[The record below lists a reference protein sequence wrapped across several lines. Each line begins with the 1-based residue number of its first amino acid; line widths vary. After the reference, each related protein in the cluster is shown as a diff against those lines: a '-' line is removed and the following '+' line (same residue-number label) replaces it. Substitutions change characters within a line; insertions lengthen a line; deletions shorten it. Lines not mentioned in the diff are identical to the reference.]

1 MSTRPGV
8 ADAQSLAASESSL
21 GRESNVPF
29 SSSPST
35 SHPVQASASP
45 ARRSGLMSRI
55 FGSSRDKE
63 VVRPLNPVVTVE
75 GAISQSAWAGI
86 SRNSPIKT
94 RIKTLMQLQD
104 VLKSRT
110 LQLSSLEGI
119 WHDSNDMLNDPD
131 TKVPTLKVLIEMT
144 ETQYSQLGLPLKHTF
159 FKAIQQ
165 IGCEE
170 LSLKWLNVLSEYG
183 KTITGFEKDMD
194 VLVAKWVGETL
205 LAKDHPQTLL
215 VLELAQHLIQH
226 NAAFIGDES
235 LKTIVHAVCVRACKT
250 MDPLISNCLE
260 VLDSVLKYSDLPP
273 SELMSVVAT
282 FCVLVCENKFREQAW
297 SLARS
302 LLTSQMGQRTR
313 KALISILNGT
323 GTGQRLHGER
333 RANDEPNEKKMKRM
347 LRGAIFC
354 LANANWG
361 TAQIDTVRCSLASII
376 EPMRNAVQVD
386 ETICYD
392 VLFDIRRLIQKHGRD
407 LQHMT
412 WIKIVELF
420 ETVIDL
426 CEQRLEYAQNCEN
439 SLHQILLLTEQ
450 LYSDG
455 HFAAPPDLLY
465 DLIEK
470 CADRRPDTSVVKLIQ
485 YRSMNLTPL
494 TPNWI
499 PSMLQLVRRYSGES
513 QRPERRSK
521 AMSELHA
528 FYTKYRLL
536 YEHELVT
543 QLMIPILQETEHESS
558 SRIQYLMLNILFD
571 VAKTV
576 SLRDDARLFESVMG
590 IVRQLFI
597 SSIVQTT
604 AETAIEDE
612 DDAETVVAPSRPPP
626 RVPAAKAGSLS
637 FDNLEVVAQSM
648 CELLSERWSVLNLNT
663 LGIIVGIM
671 VDHIHAQYAAGWTGE
686 QGADVRLRIFSALLS
701 IHCCPITNRLTYHG
715 FGEDWPLINVYTRRS
730 QTPEQ
735 EGEPPGFS
743 WSPICSAVTLAAKQ
757 DTWWPVLRAIFQQL
771 RRVLEHIA
779 FVKTAGTEQVDELAQ
794 ALISVYQRVELG
806 EISLHMS
813 SEDSLPER
821 GQTDEKQLKAQ
832 VAKFLPP
839 ILCTLLNYP
848 CRQDLRNTELCKILV
863 DCVAQESMEAV
874 MACDL
879 AIQLAPSAM
888 AGMALVLT
896 EALSRMHYNAVRA
909 IPIMELLSD
918 SAEIPEFHK
927 FFQEKH
933 FRSIVDTLAPYTNVH
948 KFNTF
953 IVASIHRV
961 MMRWFS
967 RVPEKMRYSIQNHI
981 ETSVRMSPFLS
992 VPDVAS
998 GVSRQPSGDGRQVPG
1013 ALFMLGG
1020 NGMPETPPPM
1030 DGAGSREER
1039 GPDRVH
1045 GEILRA
1051 MSTFFHIGQ
1060 IDSDWGDPK
1069 TPDRLTEVS
1078 QEHYFVND
1086 SIITVRTLTEQVK
1099 VKVDGALKESDVDDV
1114 FLSNPDQKGPTETS
1128 QQQTGN
1134 FNEQRRRHQSA
1145 IQARRSTN
1153 KSMDEITPRKTVDDM
1168 YATTGSL
1175 RRNSVSKVP
1184 IISWT
1189 QLIIRH
1195 MYGKSGWL
1203 MRAFEEWPAD
1213 FEQTAAI
1220 PRPGS
1225 SLLLHF
1231 ANQPGAVRLGR
1242 KPNDEVLQ
1250 RSLRNLDRIP
1260 GIEYHAVG
1268 VLYVGMYQETEAQI
1282 LANVYGSERYAKFLK
1297 LLGSTIPLDN
1307 HPGGL
1312 IPGQHGSY
1320 TYEYQDELSRIT
1332 FLVATLMPQAENDP
1346 HCNMKKKLIANNFVS
1361 IVFNESGAPFKLGSV
1376 CGQFVHV
1383 ALEVIPYDENNVL
1396 LQLHAKQEISCWLAI
1411 RRALLNDKCAVR
1423 LLRKMIVRSQLS
1435 VNVWRSVQDNDEQP
1449 YVSSGVDRLRK
1460 ITAIREKCAMMPLSK
1475 DAL

>member
-1 MSTRPGV
+1 MICDYFKRP
-8 ADAQSLAASESSL
+8 
-21 GRESNVPF
+21 
-29 SSSPST
+29 T
-35 SHPVQASASP
+35 
-45 ARRSGLMSRI
+45 
-55 FGSSRDKE
+55 
-63 VVRPLNPVVTVE
+63 
-75 GAISQSAWAGI
+75 
-86 SRNSPIKT
+86 
-94 RIKTLMQLQD
+94 

-110 LQLSSLEGI
+110 LQVSSLEGI
-119 WHDSNDMLNDPD
+119 WHDSHDMLNDPD
-131 TKVPTLKVLIEMT
+131 TKIPTLRVLIEMT
-144 ETQYSQLGLPLKHTF
+144 ETQYSQLGLALRHTF

-165 IGCEE
+165 MGCEE
-170 LSLKWLNVLSEYG
+170 LSVKWLNVLSEYG

-194 VLVAKWVGETL
+194 VLVASWITETL
-205 LAKDHPQTLL
+205 LAKDHPQALL
-215 VLELAQHLIQH
+215 VLQLAQHLIQH
-226 NAAFIGDES
+226 NAAFIGEATM
-235 LKTIVHAVCVRACKT
+235 KTIVHAVCVRACKT
-250 MDPLISNCLE
+250 MDPLISNCLD

-273 SELMSVVAT
+273 CELMSVVAT
-282 FCVLVCENKFREQAW
+282 FCVLVCENRFREQAW

-323 GTGQRLHGER
+323 GTGQRIHGER

-361 TAQIDTVRCSLASII
+361 PAQIDAVRCSPASII
-376 EPMRNAVQVD
+376 EPMRNAIQVD

-392 VLFDIRRLIQKHGRD
+392 VLFDIRLLIQKHGRD

-412 WIKIVELF
+412 WIKLIELF

-426 CEQRLEYAQNCEN
+426 CEQRLEYAKTCEN

-470 CADRRPDTSVVKLIQ
+470 CADRRPDTSVVMLIQ

-499 PSMLQLVRRYSGES
+499 PGMLQLVRRYSAES

-521 AMSELHA
+521 AISELHA

-543 QLMIPILQETEHESS
+543 QLMIPVLQDTENESS

-597 SSIVQTT
+597 SSILRTT
-604 AETAIEDE
+604 VETAIEDE
-612 DDAETVVAPSRPPP
+612 DDAETVVAPTRPPP
-626 RVPAAKAGSLS
+626 RVPTPKAGSLS

-648 CELLSERWSVLNLNT
+648 GELLSERWPVLNINT

-671 VDHIHAQYAAGWTGE
+671 VDHLHAQYAAGWTGE
-686 QGADVRLRIFSALLS
+686 QGADVRLRTFSALLS
-701 IHCCPITNRLTYHG
+701 IHCCPITHRLTFHG
-715 FGEDWPLINVYTRRS
+715 LGEDWPRVNVYIRRS
-730 QTPEQ
+730 QSAAEDD
-735 EGEPPGFS
+735 GSPGFS
-743 WSPICSAVTLAAKQ
+743 WSPICTIVTMAAKQ
-757 DTWWPVLRAIFQQL
+757 DTWWPVLRAILQQL

-779 FVKTAGTEQVDELAQ
+779 FVRTASDEQVDELAH
-794 ALISVYQRVELG
+794 ALISIYQRAELG
-806 EISLHMS
+806 DISLHLY
-813 SEDSLPER
+813 SEDRLAQR
-821 GQTDEKQLKAQ
+821 GQIDEKQLKAQ
-832 VAKFLPP
+832 IAKFLPP

-863 DCVAQESMEAV
+863 DCVTQESMEAV
-874 MACDL
+874 IACDL

-933 FRSIVDTLAPYTNVH
+933 FRSIIDTLAPYTNVH

-961 MMRWFS
+961 LMRWFC
-967 RVPEKMRYSIQNHI
+967 RVPEKMRYRIQNHI
-981 ETSVRMSPFLS
+981 EHSVRMSPFLS
-992 VPDVAS
+992 VPDLSS

-1013 ALFMLGG
+1013 TLFTLGG

-1030 DGAGSREER
+1030 DGAGSKEER

-1051 MSTFFHIGQ
+1051 MSAFFHIGQ
-1060 IDSDWGDPK
+1060 IDNDWGDPK
-1069 TPDRLTEVS
+1069 IPDRLTETS

-1086 SIITVRTLTEQVK
+1086 SIITVKTLIEHVK
-1099 VKVDGALKESDVDDV
+1099 DRDRSEGSLKESDGDDV
-1114 FLSNPDQKGPTETS
+1114 FISSSEQPKASETP
-1128 QQQTGN
+1128 QQPASN

-1145 IQARRSTN
+1145 IQTRRVPNQS
-1153 KSMDEITPRKTVDDM
+1153 SDESTPRKTLDDM
-1168 YATTGSL
+1168 YATAGPL
-1175 RRNSVSKVP
+1175 RRNSVSRVP
-1184 IISWT
+1184 VISWT

-1203 MRAFEEWPAD
+1203 MRSFEEWPAD
-1213 FEQTAAI
+1213 FEQSAAM

-1225 SLLLHF
+1225 SLVLHF
-1231 ANQPGAVRLGR
+1231 ANQPGAIRLGR

-1250 RSLRNLDRIP
+1250 RSLRNLDRIS

-1297 LLGSTIPLDN
+1297 LLGNPIPLDK

-1312 IPGQHGSY
+1312 LPGKHGSY

-1332 FLVATLMPQAENDP
+1332 FLVATLMPHAENDP
-1346 HCNMKKKLIANNFVS
+1346 NCNMKKKLIANNFVS

-1376 CGQFVHV
+1376 CGQFAHV

-1396 LQLHAKQEISCWLAI
+1396 LQLHAKQEISCWLAT
-1411 RRALLNDKCAVR
+1411 RRALLNDRCAVR
-1423 LLRKMIVRSQLS
+1423 LLRKMIVRTQLS
-1435 VNVWRSVQDNDEQP
+1435 VNVWRSVQDNDDQP
-1449 YVSSGVDRLRK
+1449 YISSGVDRLRK
-1460 ITAIREKCAMMPLSK
+1460 ITAIRDKCAVVQLPK
-1475 DAL
+1475 DAP